1 MFLKKKYELEMT
13 IYNLENTCFAC
24 PTQFQFEDIGRRQY
38 YFRLRHGHWTLEDI
52 TITNNWTLLAEGY
65 YGDEWQG
72 YCTEKEFFKILRKA
86 GIKLKKGRKMLN
98 VF

>member
-1 MFLKKKYELEMT
+1 MRTKLKME

-24 PTQFQFEDIGRRQY
+24 PTQFQFEDILKRQY
-38 YFRLRHGHWTLEDI
+38 YFRLRWGHWALHDI
-52 TITNNWTLLAEGY
+52 TDINNWILIVEGK
-65 YGDEWQG
+65 YGDELEG

>member
-1 MFLKKKYELEMT
+1 MFLKKHELEMT

>member
-1 MFLKKKYELEMT
+1 MT

-24 PTQFQFEDIGRRQY
+24 PTQFQFEDMGRRQY

-52 TITNNWTLLAEGY
+52 TITNNWTLIAEGY

-72 YCTEKEFFKILRKA
+72 YCTEKEFFNILRKA
-86 GIKLKKGRKMLN
+86 GIKLKKGGKR
-98 VF
+98 